1 MALCSIYDD
10 RYLFARIAE
19 GNEEAFSILFEKYR
33 MRLYQVA
40 LRTLHLPEMAEE
52 VVQDL
57 FMSLWVS
64 RENLEVVEDPGG
76 YLYKMAFNKVASAL
90 RKLAS
95 DGRLRRE
102 LKRRFR
108 EGHSSTQEDI
118 DAKDR
123 EKRLQE
129 AIDRLPK
136 QRRLIY
142 RLAKEVGWTYERIA
156 TELGLSKHTVRNQM
170 SEALRQVRK
179 YMAAVMGLM

>member
-10 RYLFARIAE
+10 RYLFTQIAE

-40 LRTLHLPEMAEE
+40 LRTLHLPQMAEE
-52 VVQDL
+52 VVQDI
-57 FMSLWVS
+57 FMSLWLIRDRLV
-64 RENLEVVEDPGG
+64 EVDDPGC
-76 YLYKMAFNKVASAL
+76 YLYTMTFNKVASAL

-95 DGRLRRE
+95 DGKLRRE
-102 LKRRFR
+102 LKRQFR
-108 EGHSSTQEDI
+108 EGHSSTEERV
-118 DAKDR
+118 DAKER
-123 EKRLQE
+123 ERRLQE

-142 RLAKEVGWTYERIA
+142 RLAKEAGWTYDRIA

-179 YMAAVMGLM
+179 YVAAMIG